1 LGPTCFLH
9 TQPHRCRLAGTYG
22 PLSQPFNTIPFKKYH
37 CLLVLF
43 LLLVRIVKVHHGN
56 IVRIYLR
63 ESALKIELSGVN
75 YLNLNVIVFV
85 SDSAAGFVA
94 ESVIRRPIISQGC

>member
-1 LGPTCFLH
+1 MRVWGPTCFLH

-22 PLSQPFNTIPFKKYH
+22 PLSQPFKKYH

-43 LLLVRIVKVHHGN
+43 LLLVRIVKVHHG

-63 ESALKIELSGVN
+63 ESALKIELSAVN

-85 SDSAAGFVA
+85 SDSATGFAA
-94 ESVIRRPIISQGC
+94 ESVIRRRIISQVC

>member
-1 LGPTCFLH
+1 MRVWGQRVFSIPN
-9 TQPHRCRLAGTYG
+9 PIVAGTYG
-22 PLSQPFNTIPFKKYH
+22 PLSQPFKNYH

-43 LLLVRIVKVHHGN
+43 LLLVRIVKVHHG

-63 ESALKIELSGVN
+63 ESALKIELSAVN

-85 SDSAAGFVA
+85 SDSVTGFAA
-94 ESVIRRPIISQGC
+94 ESVIRRRIISQGC